1 MRLLKNAEA
10 METTLT
16 YKLAL
21 LHLIHVL
28 VNADGVVDE
37 RERQL
42 LETIR
47 KEENITDAVYHAFE
61 MRITS
66 SATKDVYGHGMRLLE
81 ECTDEEKLQ
90 VFAHLYRMA
99 VADDDMNMREVRLLF
114 YALNNSKIDFDDV
127 VLVARMAS

>member
-1 MRLLKNAEA
+1 

-47 KEENITDAVYHAFE
+47 REENISDAVFHAFE
-61 MRITS
+61 ARIIS
-66 SATKDVYGHGMRLLE
+66 SATKNVYEHGMKLLE
-81 ECTDEEKLQ
+81 DCSDEEKLQ

-99 VADDDMNMREVRLLF
+99 LADDDMNMREVRLLF
-114 YALNNSKIDFDDV
+114 YALRTTQIDFDDV
-127 VLVARMAS
+127 MLVARMAS

>member
-1 MRLLKNAEA
+1 

-37 RERQL
+37 RERQV

-47 KEENITDAVYHAFE
+47 REENISDAVFHAFE
-61 MRITS
+61 ARIIS
-66 SATKDVYGHGMRLLE
+66 SATKNVYDHGMKLLE
-81 ECTDEEKLQ
+81 DCSDEEKLQ

-99 VADDDMNMREVRLLF
+99 LADDDMNMREVRLLF
-114 YALNNSKIDFDDV
+114 YALRTTQIDFDDV
-127 VLVARMAS
+127 MLVARMAS

>member
-1 MRLLKNAEA
+1 

-47 KEENITDAVYHAFE
+47 KEENISDAVFHAFE
-61 MRITS
+61 ARIMS
-66 SATKDVYGHGMRLLE
+66 SAIKDVYGHGMKLLE
-81 ECTDEEKLQ
+81 DCSDEEKLQ

-99 VADDDMNMREVRLLF
+99 LADDDMNMREVRLLF
-114 YALNNSKIDFDDV
+114 YALRTTQIDFDDV
-127 VLVARMAS
+127 MLVARMAS

>member
-1 MRLLKNAEA
+1 M
-10 METTLT
+10 T

-37 RERQL
+37 RERQV

-47 KEENITDAVYHAFE
+47 REENISDAVFHAFE
-61 MRITS
+61 ARILS
-66 SATKDVYGHGMRLLE
+66 SATKNVYEHGMKLLE
-81 ECTDEEKLQ
+81 DCSDEEKLQ

-99 VADDDMNMREVRLLF
+99 LADDDMNMREVRLLF
-114 YALNNSKIDFDDV
+114 YALRTTQIDFDDV
-127 VLVARMAS
+127 MLVARMAS

>member
-1 MRLLKNAEA
+1 

-28 VNADGVVDE
+28 VNADGVIDE

-42 LETIR
+42 LNIIR
-47 KEENITDAVYHAFE
+47 REENISDAVFQAFE
-61 MRITS
+61 ARIGS
-66 SATKDVYGHGMRLLE
+66 SSTKEMYEHGMQLLE
-81 ECTDEEKLQ
+81 HCADEEKLQ
-90 VFAHLYRMA
+90 VFAHLYRMSL
-99 VADDDMNMREVRLLF
+99 ADNDMNMREVRLLF
-114 YALNNSKIDFDDV
+114 YALNTTKIDFDDV

>member
-1 MRLLKNAEA
+1 MEA
-10 METTLT
+10 TLT

-37 RERQL
+37 RERQV

-47 KEENITDAVYHAFE
+47 KEENISDAVFHAFE
-61 MRITS
+61 ARIIS
-66 SATKDVYGHGMRLLE
+66 SATKNVYEHGIKLLE
-81 ECTDEEKLQ
+81 DCSDEEKLQ

-99 VADDDMNMREVRLLF
+99 LADDDMNMREVRLLF
-114 YALNNSKIDFDDV
+114 YALRTTQIDFDDV
-127 VLVARMAS
+127 MLVARMAS

>member
-1 MRLLKNAEA
+1 

-42 LETIR
+42 LEKIR
-47 KEENITDAVYHAFE
+47 KEEHITDAVFNAFE
-61 MRITS
+61 ARIKS
-66 SATKDVYGHGMRLLE
+66 NDTKDVYEHGMKLLE
-81 ECTDEEKLQ
+81 DCSEEEKLQ

-99 VADDDMNMREVRLLF
+99 LADNDMSMREVRLLF
-114 YALNNSKIDFDDV
+114 YALRTTQIDFDDV
-127 VLVARMAS
+127 MLVARMAS

>member
-1 MRLLKNAEA
+1 

-47 KEENITDAVYHAFE
+47 REENISDAVFHAFE
-61 MRITS
+61 ARIMS
-66 SATKDVYGHGMRLLE
+66 SATKNVYEHGMKLLE
-81 ECTDEEKLQ
+81 DCSDEEKLQ

-99 VADDDMNMREVRLLF
+99 LADDDMNMREVRLLF
-114 YALNNSKIDFDDV
+114 YALRTTQIDFDDV
-127 VLVARMAS
+127 MLVARMAS

>member
-1 MRLLKNAEA
+1 

-47 KEENITDAVYHAFE
+47 REENISDAVFHAFE
-61 MRITS
+61 ARITGS
-66 SATKDVYGHGMRLLE
+66 TTKDVYAHGMKLLE
-81 ECTDEEKLQ
+81 DCPDEEKLQ

-99 VADDDMNMREVRLLF
+99 LADDDMNMREVRLLF
-114 YALNNSKIDFDDV
+114 YALRTTQIDFDDV
-127 VLVARMAS
+127 MLVARMAS

>member
-1 MRLLKNAEA
+1 

-37 RERQL
+37 RERQV

-47 KEENITDAVYHAFE
+47 REENISDAVFHAFE
-61 MRITS
+61 ARILS
-66 SATKDVYGHGMRLLE
+66 SATKNVYEHGMKLLE
-81 ECTDEEKLQ
+81 DCSDEEKLQ

-99 VADDDMNMREVRLLF
+99 LADDDMNMREVRLLF
-114 YALNNSKIDFDDV
+114 YALRTTQIDFDDV
-127 VLVARMAS
+127 MLVARMAS

>member
-1 MRLLKNAEA
+1 

-42 LETIR
+42 LEIIR
-47 KEENITDAVYHAFE
+47 KEENISDAVFHAFE
-61 MRITS
+61 ARIMS
-66 SATKDVYGHGMRLLE
+66 SAIKSVYEHGMKLLE
-81 ECTDEEKLQ
+81 DCSDEEKLQ

-99 VADDDMNMREVRLLF
+99 LADDDMNMREVRLLF
-114 YALNNSKIDFDDV
+114 YALRTTQIDFDDV
-127 VLVARMAS
+127 MLVARMAS

>member
-1 MRLLKNAEA
+1 

-47 KEENITDAVYHAFE
+47 KEESISDAVFHAFE
-61 MRITS
+61 ARIMS
-66 SATKDVYGHGMRLLE
+66 SATKSVYEHGMKLLE
-81 ECTDEEKLQ
+81 DCSDEEKLQ

-99 VADDDMNMREVRLLF
+99 LADDDMNMREVRLLF
-114 YALNNSKIDFDDV
+114 YALRTTQIDFDDV
-127 VLVARMAS
+127 MLVARMAS

>member
-1 MRLLKNAEA
+1 

-37 RERQL
+37 RERQM

-47 KEENITDAVYHAFE
+47 REENISDAVFHAFE
-61 MRITS
+61 ARIMS
-66 SATKDVYGHGMRLLE
+66 STTKNVYEHGMKLLE
-81 ECTDEEKLQ
+81 DCSDEEKLQ

-99 VADDDMNMREVRLLF
+99 LADDDMNMREVRLLF
-114 YALNNSKIDFDDV
+114 YALRTTQIDFDDV
-127 VLVARMAS
+127 MLVARMAS

>member
-1 MRLLKNAEA
+1 

-37 RERQL
+37 RERQV

-47 KEENITDAVYHAFE
+47 REENISDAVFHAFE
-61 MRITS
+61 ARIIS
-66 SATKDVYGHGMRLLE
+66 SATKNVYEHGMKLLE
-81 ECTDEEKLQ
+81 DCSDEEKLQ

-99 VADDDMNMREVRLLF
+99 LADDDMNMREVRLLF
-114 YALNNSKIDFDDV
+114 YALRTTQIDFDDV
-127 VLVARMAS
+127 MLVARMAS